1 MARAITLKPLSMACQ
16 EGFPDPEAQ
25 CLSFHSR
32 TGKAEESRK
41 AGLLG
46 TFLPFTFVF

>member
-1 MARAITLKPLSMACQ
+1 MARAISLKPLSMARQ
-16 EGFPDPEAQ
+16 EGFPDPVAQ
-25 CLSFHSR
+25 CLSFHFW

-46 TFLPFTFVF
+46 TFLSFTFVF